1 MVQDILSSPP
11 SLPQVVIGND
21 ILAVQYYR
29 DENLTYVTDDNV
41 SLLDLTTWWFITT
54 LRKR

>member
-11 SLPQVVIGND
+11 SLPQVVIGNG

>member
-41 SLLDLTTWWFITT
+41 SLLDLTAWWFITT